1 MSVGLGELMGGAV
14 FVEVIF
20 TRPGL
25 GRLAVEAIA
34 TRNYPIL
41 QGSVLVIALAYIFT
55 NLVADLSYRLL
66 DPRIRV
72 EDAPVT

>member
-1 MSVGLGELMGGAV
+1 VSVGLGELMGGAV

-25 GRLAVEAIA
+25 GRLAVEAIE
-34 TRNYPIL
+34 TRNFPVL

-55 NLVADLSYRLL
+55 NLVADLSYRLI

-72 EDAPVT
+72 EEAPVT